1 MLHARSTLL
10 LGSVASLRAAGLFE
24 AYEAVAPAEVLAAVG
39 SSVAG
44 MWIPIDV
51 AVAHYVACDGLG
63 LSSESAAKQGRAT
76 FERTKGLL
84 LGTAIGLARGAGVTP
99 WTLMPHL
106 QRFWLRGFDGGGV
119 RAVKLGPKEAR
130 IDVIA
135 CPLFKSRYFRA
146 GYRGL
151 AASLLELVCR
161 KAYAH
166 ERPFGDGETA
176 LSLRV
181 QWA

>member
-51 AVAHYVACDGLG
+51 AVAHYIACDGLG
-63 LSSESAAKQGRAT
+63 LSSESAAAGARHLRAHQGA
-76 FERTKGLL
+76 
-84 LGTAIGLARGAGVTP
+84 AAR
-99 WTLMPHL
+99 H
-106 QRFWLRGFDGGGV
+106 
-119 RAVKLGPKEAR
+119 VKLGPKAAR
-130 IDVIA
+130 IDILA